1 MNKVLRT
8 ALLFCLACVSTFA
21 SAQTF
26 ADGGEYYFK
35 TTYAGQDYYFGPTNN
50 WGSRAGLVEH
60 SVPWVL
66 HYKSEN
72 VYSLESIV
80 NNGGTSYWFTGTYC
94 DGGETNV
101 YFTVQSDGS
110 YLLSTAPD
118 GSYLRVVEAV
128 GSANRPAVDNGG
140 DAAAALKW
148 TVVAC
153 DAASIQQYDDISFLI
168 KDANFDRNNRFQSAW
183 IVDASNKNLS
193 GGQDMNRNAES
204 WRSAFE
210 IKQSIAGLPDGY
222 YTMTV
227 QAAVQD
233 YAGLFDGANYPVAYL
248 NDAEVPFN
256 DHNAEHRGKSMGDFS
271 GYFSSGAYVL
281 TVPAKVTGG
290 TITLGVKGTRTDTW
304 CIFDNFGLKYMGD
317 DATDYDK
324 PAYEEILAAYNEV
337 KAALEAAQ
345 ATIDGYDAYTQNQV
359 AAEKET
365 VEGTFE
371 TLTTDFNAAHET
383 LTCIDNKATLLAAI
397 ATLTTDIETL
407 AANAKAVN
415 DGYLTLVTEFDA
427 AETTWRD
434 ATKEIT
440 ELDAKYGNEINT
452 PAVLDKM
459 NEANGL
465 LKGVKDAIADGS
477 VVIADANTDIAAAL
491 ALIAE
496 AKSLAQANVKEYLA
510 LPAGEYYLKTT
521 YDGKDFFLGGANNWG
536 THAAL
541 IPNSVLWNLEKVEAG
556 VYRLDSYQSNGGGNH
571 YLGSNSFID
580 AGAVNIYFTEQ
591 GEGTG
596 VYTLSLAADAQ
607 YLAVEAMGCHNLP
620 NLNWAGDATAALKFK
635 VVAKDAEIQ
644 KYDDVTYLLRNA
656 NFDTNNRWGGHRDYA
671 QAWTMEADNQNLRGG
686 EAPNTCA
693 ESWHSA
699 FTLSQTIEGVPNGYY
714 TMTVQAAVR
723 DDSEAAQAAYNA
735 GAATFAI
742 ADAPVAYI
750 NEATAPFIEMEN
762 LKYENY
768 TIYRFSAESYT
779 STFTPALNGSANMY
793 GFSQMFAEGK
803 YKLTIPVEVK
813 DNKITLG
820 VKGTRTDTWCIF
832 DNFTLKYMGDDVT
845 DINELPYAELKD
857 ALADVRAQQAA
868 AKAEVAALD
877 EFVQKAVKTEID
889 RIDIQLQDNNV
900 THEEDEIK
908 DGKKTG
914 NKITVTDVVVINQ
927 KIEKAHDD
935 KDCAGQKEAILAE
948 LDQLSKDIEA
958 YLVNANSL
966 QEGNDNAYSNMD
978 GKFKELVENWQSAY
992 DKINTE
998 YKEYLNSNAEAYN
1011 GYLKQLNSLYVDVD
1025 ALGVTIES
1033 YKKAGTA
1040 VKNAPT
1046 VLATIKTDSTM
1057 VENILTTALNNY
1069 DNEVR
1074 EANQVAYEAVTKKA
1088 DEITAAYKAA
1098 IVKVSE
1104 HYAEFHSEAAAQ
1116 AQVGLF
1122 DIYQK
1127 VQNVKADA
1135 TTAYTN
1141 IEASNKV
1148 KFDAEDLPLADF
1160 INTAYLA
1167 DLDINSEAAIND
1179 IMADV
1184 EAAAAA
1190 ESKAQADELIAKFE
1204 AQKTALAQAEDL
1216 IAAYG
1221 LDAAEYADA
1230 LKSINDHFV
1239 ATRSALYPTAQM
1251 TFTRRNGNY
1260 GNGVILE
1267 WAVCGSNDAAAPESA
1282 WTQLATFETPEGEET
1297 VFTRD
1302 FVAEN
1307 YKYLRFYFV
1316 KNKANSI
1323 FGHMSEFQV
1332 LLNGDELITN
1342 NAQLTSPCGDSSEG
1356 QHIEYLL
1363 DGDINTMWHS
1373 DWHGAYTAG
1382 AHYVQVELVEPIGA
1396 NAHSENFC
1404 GVEDAEAVN
1413 AEIAAAKS
1421 EIEALVNTL
1430 KGDRSDDLLAAIKKK
1445 ADAAKAAL
1453 AAAVPETYED
1463 AVKTMFADKVAE
1475 ITKKIEDVVTEAT
1488 AADEAGTL
1496 ITKYDDL
1503 DAKLGETT
1511 DDVADF
1517 EAPSKADFETLDFNN
1532 SYLTGLVTTAGW
1544 QVENA
1549 AVQDD
1554 TKSAL
1559 FAGTKAVCINGKT
1572 SAVGTITS
1580 PIITGGIKTLTF
1592 NYTYIFTE
1600 SAGVKIQ
1607 VELKKADNT
1616 VVATKV
1622 VEDATLAKET
1632 LGTAN
1637 LEFNVTDDVKIVI
1650 TNLCPSAAT
1659 GNKDRYSI
1667 WNLSW
1672 SSDGAVAAEP
1682 SAYAEINKLAVD
1694 AENENYY
1701 VLDKALIAALK
1712 ANYNDAKTIIAG
1724 LGADKAT
1731 ELAFINGEISAVN
1744 TKVKNAYEAVEL
1756 AAKDAE
1762 IAGDV
1767 ETVQEHIDALLANVY
1782 QADLQQKIGDVKA
1795 TWNVEYAKEKEHL
1808 TADQKELYDEIYDK
1822 IENLAK
1828 EIDAT
1833 TDYDAKKYEEHKA
1846 AIADLAL
1853 FFEDFSQW
1861 VKDNYIL
1868 GDANLDD
1875 DVTVSDAV
1883 LTVSFALESATP
1895 NERQQYTADA
1905 NEDGAIT
1912 VTDAVSVIDI
1922 ALGVEPAAGV
1932 KGIDAAVASNDY
1944 LVLNGAE
1951 ISLINEMSYR
1961 GFQMDIA
1968 AEGEVEVELAARAA
1982 GLQIFKNK
1990 LANGNTRILAMSMNG
2005 GVIDAQEGL
2014 LLTVKGAKDITI
2026 TNVEFTGT
2034 DKVAYELGVQVVTG
2048 INGINADFAGESI
2061 YTLGGAR
2068 VSKVQKGGVY
2078 IINGKKML
2086 VK

>member
-8 ALLFCLACVSTFA
+8 ALLFCLACVSMFA
-21 SAQTF
+21 SAQAPF
-26 ADGGEYYFK
+26 VDGDYYFK
-35 TTYAGQDYYFGPTNN
+35 TTYDGKDYYFGPNNN
-50 WGSRAGLVEH
+50 WGTQASLVKH
-60 SVPWVL
+60 SVPWKL
-66 HYKSEN
+66 HKQADN
-72 VYSLESIV
+72 VYQLEAVTS
-80 NNGGTSYWFTGTYC
+80 NGGTNYFLNSGWC
-94 DGGETNV
+94 DGSAQNV
-101 YFTVQSDGS
+101 YFSEQSDGT
-110 YLLSTAPD
+110 YVLSINPAAN
-118 GSYLRVVEAV
+118 YYRVASAS
-128 GSANRPAVDNGG
+128 GSAKTPVLDVEG
-140 DAAAALKW
+140 DLASALKW
-148 TVVAC
+148 TIVPADV
-153 DAASIQQYDDISFLI
+153 ASIQQYDDVTFLI
-168 KDANFDRNNRFQSAW
+168 KDADFGRNNRYGASW
-183 IVDASNKNLS
+183 VVNASNKNLA
-193 GGQDMNRNAES
+193 GGANHNFCAES

-210 IKQSIAGLPDGY
+210 VSQKLVNLPNGF

-233 YAGLFDGANYPVAYL
+233 YAELYDGANYPVAYI
-248 NDAEVPFN
+248 NEATIPFH
-256 DHNAEHRGKSMGDFS
+256 DHQEGHRGKQMGDFS
-271 GYFSSGAYVL
+271 NYFADGEYLL
-281 TVPAKVTGG
+281 TVPVLVKNGE
-290 TITLGVKGTRTDTW
+290 ITVGVKGTRADTW
-304 CIFDNFGLKYMGD
+304 CIWDAFGLKFMGD
-317 DATDYDK
+317 DDSDFPADAKEGAVADYLAM
-324 PAYEEILAAYNEV
+324 AYDEV
-337 KAALEAAQ
+337 KAALDDTQAQ
-345 ATIDGYDAYTQNQV
+345 IGQFDAYTQAQV
-359 AAEKET
+359 A
-365 VEGTFE
+365 
-371 TLTTDFNAAHET
+371 TDLQAIVDALAGAKT
-383 LTCIDNKATLLAAI
+383 AIDNAKTNGTSVADKAGILAALDPLPAQLETLLATAQ
-397 ATLTTDIETL
+397 TTD
-407 AANAKAVN
+407 A
-415 DGYLTLVTEFDA
+415 GYQDLVTEFDA

-620 NLNWAGDATAALKFK
+620 NLYWAGDATAALKFK

-644 KYDDVTYLLRNA
+644 KYDDITYLLRDA
-656 NFDTNNRWGGHRDYA
+656 NFDTNNRWGGFAYTDNGEVKYS
-671 QAWTMEADNQNLRGG
+671 QLKDKTPAWTMEAANRNLRGG

-762 LKYENY
+762 VKYENY
-768 TIYRFSAESYT
+768 TIYRWSAETYT

-832 DNFTLKYMGDDVT
+832 DNFTLKFMGDDAT
-845 DINELPYAELKD
+845 DVNEIPYADLNAAYDEAKD
-857 ALADVRAQQAA
+857 KFDA
-868 AKAEVAALD
+868 AKAEVAAYDDFVKTAVAGDETAITKKLD
-877 EFVQKAVKTEID
+877 EAKAA
-889 RIDIQLQDNNV
+889 
-900 THEEDEIK
+900 
-908 DGKKTG
+908 
-914 NKITVTDVVVINQ
+914 
-927 KIEKAHDD
+927 IEKAHTDI
-935 KDCAGQKEAILAE
+935 KCAEQKETILASIAE
-948 LDQLSKDIEA
+948 INAATEA
-958 YLVNANSL
+958 YAEKAKNL
-966 QEGNDNAYSNMD
+966 QEGNDNAYAKMD
-978 GKFKELVENWQSAY
+978 EAYAALVEKWQSAY

-998 YKEYLNSNAEAYN
+998 YKEYLNSNAEAYD
-1011 GYLKQLNSLYVDVD
+1011 GYLKQLNSLWVDID
-1025 ALGVTIES
+1025 ALDATIAG
-1033 YKKAGTA
+1033 YKAAGTA
-1040 VKNAPT
+1040 EKNEA
-1046 VLATIKTDSTM
+1046 ATLELIAKDAEN
-1057 VENILTTALNNY
+1057 VDNILATALNNY
-1069 DNEVR
+1069 NDEVCV
-1074 EANQVAYEAVTKKA
+1074 ANQKAYEAVTKKA
-1088 DEITAAYKAA
+1088 DAITAAYKEA

-1104 HYAEFHSEAAAQ
+1104 HYAQFHSEAAAD
-1116 AQVGLF
+1116 AQVALF
-1122 DIYQK
+1122 DIYQN
-1127 VQNVKADA
+1127 VQNVKSNA

-1204 AQKTALAQAEDL
+1204 AQKTALADAEAL

-1332 LLNGDELITN
+1332 LLNGEKLITN

-1413 AEIAAAKS
+1413 AEIEAAKA

-1430 KGDRSDDLLAAIKKK
+1430 KGDRSDDLLAAIKEK
-1445 ADAAKAAL
+1445 ADAAKDAL
-1453 AAAVPETYED
+1453 AAALPETYED
-1463 AVKTMFADKVAE
+1463 AVKTKFADKVAE
-1475 ITKKIEDVVTEAT
+1475 ISKKIEDVVTEAT

-1496 ITKYDDL
+1496 ITKFGAL
-1503 DAKLGETT
+1503 DAKLGEST
-1511 DDVADF
+1511 DVYSDVNVIAVTM
-1517 EAPSKADFETLDFNN
+1517 AKGTGT
-1532 SYLTGLVTTAGW
+1532 SY
-1544 QVENA
+1544 
-1549 AVQDD
+1549 DD
-1554 TKSAL
+1554 
-1559 FAGTKAVCINGKT
+1559 GTVNGKFCIK
-1572 SAVGTITS
+1572 VGTS
-1580 PIITGGIKTLTF
+1580 SKTGSAHIVVP
-1592 NYTYIFTE
+1592 
-1600 SAGVKIQ
+1600 AGVKTVTFNAAAWKGI
-1607 VELKKADNT
+1607 ADLVLTITDGSANPAKNIT
-1616 VVATKV
+1616 IHGNDGATSNSPFTID
-1622 VEDATLAKET
+1622 EAGTSYTYTFDALTTAEVTLD
-1632 LGTAN
+1632 L
-1637 LEFNVTDDVKIVI
+1637 
-1650 TNLCPSAAT
+1650 AAD
-1659 GNKDRYSI
+1659 KRFII
-1667 WNLSW
+1667 WNAQG
-1672 SSDGAVAAEP
+1672 SDGAAAVN

-1701 VLDKALIAALK
+1701 VLDQALIAALK
-1712 ANYNDAKTIIAG
+1712 ANYNDAKTVITG

-1731 ELAFINGEISAVN
+1731 ELAVINGEISAVN

-1795 TWNVEYAKEKEHL
+1795 TWNVEYAKEKEHM
-1808 TADQKELYDEIYDK
+1808 TADQKALYDEIYDK
-1822 IENLAK
+1822 IEILANL
-1828 EIDAT
+1828 IDAT

-1846 AIADLAL
+1846 AVADLAL
-1853 FFEDFSQW
+1853 FFEDYSQW

-1868 GDANLDD
+1868 GDANLDS

-1905 NEDGAIT
+1905 NEDGVIT

-1968 AEGEVEVELAARAA
+1968 ADGEVEVELAARAA

-2026 TNVEFTGT
+2026 SNVEFTGT

-2078 IINGKKML
+2078 IFNGKKML

>member
-8 ALLFCLACVSTFA
+8 ALLFCLACVSMFA

-50 WGSRAGLVEH
+50 WGTRAGLVEH

-118 GSYLRVVEAV
+118 GSYLRVVEAA

-183 IVDASNKNLS
+183 IVNASNNNLS

-256 DHNAEHRGKSMGDFS
+256 DHNAEHRGKSMSDFS

-415 DGYLTLVTEFDA
+415 DGYLTLVADFDA

-452 PAVLDKM
+452 PAVLAKM

-477 VVIADANTDIAAAL
+477 VVIADANTDIADAL
-491 ALIAE
+491 ALIAD
-496 AKSLAQANVKEYLA
+496 AKLLAAANVKEYLA

-556 VYRLDSYQSNGGGNH
+556 VYRLDSYQSNGGDNH

-607 YLAVEAMGCHNLP
+607 YLAVEGMGCHNLP

-656 NFDTNNRWGGHRDYA
+656 NFDTNNRWGGFVSSTGDN
-671 QAWTMEADNQNLRGG
+671 QLKDKTPAWTMEAGNRNLRGG

-762 LKYENY
+762 VKYENY
-768 TIYRFSAESYT
+768 TIYRWSAETYT
-779 STFTPALNGSANMY
+779 STFTPALTGSANMY

-832 DNFTLKYMGDDVT
+832 DNFTLKFMGDDAT
-845 DINELPYAELKD
+845 DVNEIPYADLNAAYDEAKAKFD
-857 ALADVRAQQAA
+857 A
-868 AKAEVAALD
+868 AKAEVAAYDDFVKTAVAGDETAITKKLD
-877 EFVQKAVKTEID
+877 EAKAA
-889 RIDIQLQDNNV
+889 
-900 THEEDEIK
+900 
-908 DGKKTG
+908 
-914 NKITVTDVVVINQ
+914 
-927 KIEKAHDD
+927 IEKAHTDI
-935 KDCAGQKEAILAE
+935 KCAEQKETILASIAE
-948 LDQLSKDIEA
+948 INAATEA
-958 YLVNANSL
+958 YAEKAKNL
-966 QEGNDNAYSNMD
+966 QEGNDNAYAKMD
-978 GKFKELVENWQSAY
+978 EAYAALVEKWQSAY

-998 YKEYLNSNAEAYN
+998 YKEYLNSNAEAYD
-1011 GYLKQLNSLYVDVD
+1011 GYLKQLNSLWVDID
-1025 ALGVTIES
+1025 ALDATIAG
-1033 YKKAGTA
+1033 YKAAGTA
-1040 VKNAPT
+1040 EKNEA
-1046 VLATIKTDSTM
+1046 ATLELIAKDAEN
-1057 VENILTTALNNY
+1057 VDNILATALNNY
-1069 DNEVR
+1069 NDEVCV
-1074 EANQVAYEAVTKKA
+1074 ANQKAYEAVTKKA
-1088 DEITAAYKAA
+1088 DAITAAYKEA

-1104 HYAEFHSEAAAQ
+1104 HYAQFHSEAAAD
-1116 AQVGLF
+1116 AQVALF
-1122 DIYQK
+1122 DIYQN
-1127 VQNVKADA
+1127 VQNVKSNA
-1135 TTAYTN
+1135 TTAYTT

-1332 LLNGDELITN
+1332 LLNGEELITN

-1413 AEIAAAKS
+1413 AEIEAAKA
-1421 EIEALVNTL
+1421 EIEALVNTV
-1430 KGDRSDDLLAAIKKK
+1430 KGDRSDDLLAAIKEK
-1445 ADAAKAAL
+1445 ADAAKDAL
-1453 AAAVPETYED
+1453 AAALPETYED
-1463 AVKTMFADKVAE
+1463 AVKTKFADKVAE
-1475 ITKKIEDVVTEAT
+1475 ISKKIEDVVTEAT

-1496 ITKYDDL
+1496 ITKFGAL
-1503 DAKLGETT
+1503 DAKLGEST
-1511 DDVADF
+1511 DVYSDVNVIAVTM
-1517 EAPSKADFETLDFNN
+1517 AKGTGT
-1532 SYLTGLVTTAGW
+1532 SY
-1544 QVENA
+1544 
-1549 AVQDD
+1549 DD
-1554 TKSAL
+1554 
-1559 FAGTKAVCINGKT
+1559 GTVNGKFCIK
-1572 SAVGTITS
+1572 VGTS
-1580 PIITGGIKTLTF
+1580 SKTGSAHIVVP
-1592 NYTYIFTE
+1592 
-1600 SAGVKIQ
+1600 AGVKTVTFNAAAWKGI
-1607 VELKKADNT
+1607 ADLVLTITDGSANPAKNIT
-1616 VVATKV
+1616 IHGNDGATSNSPFTID
-1622 VEDATLAKET
+1622 EAGTSYTYTFDALTTAEVTLD
-1632 LGTAN
+1632 L
-1637 LEFNVTDDVKIVI
+1637 
-1650 TNLCPSAAT
+1650 AAD
-1659 GNKDRYSI
+1659 KRFII
-1667 WNLSW
+1667 WNAQG
-1672 SSDGAVAAEP
+1672 SDGAAAVN

-1701 VLDKALIAALK
+1701 VLDQALIAALK
-1712 ANYNDAKTIIAG
+1712 ANYNDAKTVITG

-1731 ELAFINGEISAVN
+1731 ELAVINGEISAVN

-1795 TWNVEYAKEKEHL
+1795 TWNVEYAKEKEHM
-1808 TADQKELYDEIYDK
+1808 TADQKALYDEVYDK
-1822 IENLAK
+1822 IEILANL
-1828 EIDAT
+1828 IDAT

-1846 AIADLAL
+1846 AVADLAL
-1853 FFEDFSQW
+1853 FFEDYSQW

-1868 GDANLDD
+1868 GDANLDS

-1905 NEDGAIT
+1905 NEDGVIT

-1968 AEGEVEVELAARAA
+1968 ADGEVEVELAARAA

-2026 TNVEFTGT
+2026 SNVEFTGT

>member
-8 ALLFCLACVSTFA
+8 ALLFCLACVSMFA
-21 SAQTF
+21 SAQAPF
-26 ADGGEYYFK
+26 VDGDYYFK
-35 TTYAGQDYYFGPTNN
+35 TTYDGKDYYFGPNNN
-50 WGSRAGLVEH
+50 WGTQASLVKH
-60 SVPWVL
+60 SVPWKL
-66 HYKSEN
+66 HKQADN
-72 VYSLESIV
+72 VYQLEAVTS
-80 NNGGTSYWFTGTYC
+80 NGGTNYFLNSGWC
-94 DGGETNV
+94 DGAAQNV
-101 YFTVQSDGS
+101 YFSEQSDGT
-110 YLLSTAPD
+110 YVLSINPAANYYRVATA
-118 GSYLRVVEAV
+118 S
-128 GSANRPAVDNGG
+128 GSAKTPVLDVEG
-140 DAAAALKW
+140 DLASALKW
-148 TVVAC
+148 TIVLADV
-153 DAASIQQYDDISFLI
+153 ASIQQYDDVTFLI
-168 KDANFDRNNRFQSAW
+168 KDADFGRNNRYVASW
-183 IVDASNKNLS
+183 VVNASNKNLA
-193 GGQDMNRNAES
+193 GGANHNFCAES

-210 IKQSIAGLPDGY
+210 VSQKLVNLPNGF

-233 YAGLFDGANYPVAYL
+233 YAELYDGANYPVAYI
-248 NDAEVPFN
+248 NEATIPFH
-256 DHNAEHRGKSMGDFS
+256 DHQEGHRGKQMGDFS
-271 GYFSSGAYVL
+271 NYFADGEYLL
-281 TVPAKVTGG
+281 TVPVLVKNGE
-290 TITLGVKGTRTDTW
+290 ITVGVKGTRADTW
-304 CIFDNFGLKYMGD
+304 CIWDAFGLKFMGD
-317 DATDYDK
+317 DDSDFPADAKEGAVADYLAM
-324 PAYEEILAAYNEV
+324 AYDEV
-337 KAALEAAQ
+337 KAALDDTQAQ
-345 ATIDGYDAYTQNQV
+345 IGQFDAYTQAQV
-359 AAEKET
+359 A
-365 VEGTFE
+365 
-371 TLTTDFNAAHET
+371 TDLQAIVDALAGAKT
-383 LTCIDNKATLLAAI
+383 AIDNAKTNGTSVADKAGILASLDPLPAQLETLLATAQ
-397 ATLTTDIETL
+397 TTD
-407 AANAKAVN
+407 A
-415 DGYLTLVTEFDA
+415 GYQDLVTEFDA

-452 PAVLDKM
+452 PAVLEKM
-459 NEANGL
+459 NEANSL

-671 QAWTMEADNQNLRGG
+671 QAWTMEAGNQNLRGG

-723 DDSEAAQAAYNA
+723 DDSQAAQDAYNA

-762 LKYENY
+762 VKYENY
-768 TIYRFSAESYT
+768 TIYRWSAESYT

-832 DNFTLKYMGDDVT
+832 DNFTLKFMGDDAT
-845 DINELPYAELKD
+845 DVNEIPYADLNAAYDEAKAKFD
-857 ALADVRAQQAA
+857 A
-868 AKAEVAALD
+868 AKAEVAAYDDFVKTAVAGDETAITKKLD
-877 EFVQKAVKTEID
+877 EAKAA
-889 RIDIQLQDNNV
+889 
-900 THEEDEIK
+900 
-908 DGKKTG
+908 
-914 NKITVTDVVVINQ
+914 
-927 KIEKAHDD
+927 IEKAHTDI
-935 KDCAGQKEAILAE
+935 KCAEQKETILASIAE
-948 LDQLSKDIEA
+948 INAATEA
-958 YLVNANSL
+958 YAEKAKNL
-966 QEGNDNAYSNMD
+966 QEGNDNAYAKMD
-978 GKFKELVENWQSAY
+978 EAYAALVEKWQSAY

-998 YKEYLNSNAEAYN
+998 YKEYLNSNAEAYD
-1011 GYLKQLNSLYVDVD
+1011 GYLKQLNSLWVDID
-1025 ALGVTIES
+1025 ALDATIAG
-1033 YKKAGTA
+1033 YKAAGTA
-1040 VKNAPT
+1040 EKNEA
-1046 VLATIKTDSTM
+1046 ATLELIAKDAEN
-1057 VENILTTALNNY
+1057 VDNILATALNNY
-1069 DNEVR
+1069 NDEVCV
-1074 EANQVAYEAVTKKA
+1074 ANQKAYEAVTKKA
-1088 DEITAAYKAA
+1088 DAITAAYKEA

-1104 HYAEFHSEAAAQ
+1104 HYAQFHSEAAAD
-1116 AQVGLF
+1116 AQVALF

-1127 VQNVKADA
+1127 VQTVKADA

-1179 IMADV
+1179 IMADI

-1204 AQKTALAQAEDL
+1204 AQKTALADAEAL

-1332 LLNGDELITN
+1332 LLNGEKLITN

-1413 AEIAAAKS
+1413 AEIEAAKA

-1430 KGDRSDDLLAAIKKK
+1430 KGDRSDDLLAAIKEK
-1445 ADAAKAAL
+1445 ADAAQDAL
-1453 AAAVPETYED
+1453 AAALPETYED
-1463 AVKTMFADKVAE
+1463 AVKTKFADKVAE
-1475 ITKKIEDVVTEAT
+1475 ISKKIEDVVTEAT

-1496 ITKYDDL
+1496 ITKFGAL
-1503 DAKLGETT
+1503 DAKLGEST
-1511 DDVADF
+1511 DVYSDVNVIAVTM
-1517 EAPSKADFETLDFNN
+1517 AKGTGT
-1532 SYLTGLVTTAGW
+1532 SY
-1544 QVENA
+1544 
-1549 AVQDD
+1549 DD
-1554 TKSAL
+1554 
-1559 FAGTKAVCINGKT
+1559 GTVNGKFCIK
-1572 SAVGTITS
+1572 VGTS
-1580 PIITGGIKTLTF
+1580 SKTGSAHIVVP
-1592 NYTYIFTE
+1592 
-1600 SAGVKIQ
+1600 AGVKTVTFNAAAWKGI
-1607 VELKKADNT
+1607 ADLVLTITDGSANPAKNIT
-1616 VVATKV
+1616 IHGNDGATSNSPFTID
-1622 VEDATLAKET
+1622 EAGTSYTYTFDALTTAEVTLD
-1632 LGTAN
+1632 L
-1637 LEFNVTDDVKIVI
+1637 
-1650 TNLCPSAAT
+1650 AAD
-1659 GNKDRYSI
+1659 KRFII
-1667 WNLSW
+1667 WNAQG
-1672 SSDGAVAAEP
+1672 SDGAAAVN

-1701 VLDKALIAALK
+1701 VLDQALIATLK
-1712 ANYNDAKTIIAG
+1712 ANYNDAKTVITG

-1731 ELAFINGEISAVN
+1731 ELAVINGEISAVN

-1795 TWNVEYAKEKEHL
+1795 TWNVEYAKEKEHM
-1808 TADQKELYDEIYDK
+1808 TADQKALYDEIYDK
-1822 IENLAK
+1822 IEILANL
-1828 EIDAT
+1828 IDAT

-1846 AIADLAL
+1846 AVADLAL
-1853 FFEDFSQW
+1853 FFEDYSQW

-1868 GDANLDD
+1868 GDANLDS

-1905 NEDGAIT
+1905 NEDGVIT

-1968 AEGEVEVELAARAA
+1968 ADGEVEVELAARAA

-2026 TNVEFTGT
+2026 SNVEFTGT

-2078 IINGKKML
+2078 IFNGKKML

>member
-8 ALLFCLACVSTFA
+8 ALLFCLACVSMFA

-35 TTYAGQDYYFGPTNN
+35 TTYDGQDYYFGPTNN
-50 WGSRAGLVEH
+50 WGTRAGLVEH

-118 GSYLRVVEAV
+118 GSYLRVEEAA
-128 GSANRPAVDNGG
+128 GSANRPAVDNRG

-168 KDANFDRNNRFQSAW
+168 KDANFDRNNRYQSAW
-183 IVDASNKNLS
+183 IVDAANKNLS

-256 DHNAEHRGKSMGDFS
+256 DHNAEHRGKSMNDFS

-345 ATIDGYDAYTQNQV
+345 ATIAGYDAYTQNQV
-359 AAEKET
+359 ATEKAT
-365 VEGTFE
+365 VEGDFE
-371 TLTTDFNAAHET
+371 TLTTDFNAAHEA
-383 LTCIDNKATLLAAI
+383 LTCVDNKATLLAAI

-415 DGYLTLVTEFDA
+415 DGYLTLVADFDA
-427 AETTWRD
+427 AEITWRD

-452 PAVLDKM
+452 DAVLAKM
-459 NEANGL
+459 NEANSL
-465 LKGVKDAIADGS
+465 LKGVKVAIADGS

-496 AKSLAQANVKEYLA
+496 AKALAQANVKEYLA

-635 VVAKDAEIQ
+635 VVSKDAEIQ
-644 KYDDVTYLLRNA
+644 KYDDITYLLRDA
-656 NFDTNNRWGGHRDYA
+656 NFDTNNRWGGFAYTDNGEVKYS
-671 QAWTMEADNQNLRGG
+671 QLKDKTPAWTMEAANRNLRGG

-762 LKYENY
+762 VKYENY
-768 TIYRFSAESYT
+768 TIYRWSAETYT
-779 STFTPALNGSANMY
+779 STFTPALTGSANMY

-877 EFVQKAVKTEID
+877 EFVQKAAKTEID

-914 NKITVTDVVVINQ
+914 KKITVTDVVVINQ
-927 KIEKAHDD
+927 KIETAYAN
-935 KDCAGQKEAILAE
+935 KDCAGQKDAILAE
-948 LDQLSKDIEA
+948 LAQLSKDIEA

-1040 VKNAPT
+1040 VKNEPT

-1074 EANQVAYEAVTKKA
+1074 EANQKAYEAVTKKA

-1122 DIYQK
+1122 DIYNN
-1127 VQNVKADA
+1127 VQTVKANA
-1135 TTAYTN
+1135 TTKYTD
-1141 IEASNKV
+1141 IEAQNKV
-1148 KFDAEDLPLADF
+1148 KFDARDFELLDFVNAGYLDDL
-1160 INTAYLA
+1160 NNY
-1167 DLDINSEAAIND
+1167 SEAAIND

-1204 AQKTALAQAEDL
+1204 AQKTALADAEAL

-1230 LKSINDHFV
+1230 VKSINEHFV

-1282 WTQLATFETPEGEET
+1282 WTQLGTFETPEGEET

-1332 LLNGDELITN
+1332 LLNGEELITN

-1404 GVEDAEAVN
+1404 GVEDADAIN
-1413 AEIAAAKS
+1413 TEIEAAKT
-1421 EIEALVNTL
+1421 EIEALVNTV
-1430 KGDRSDDLLAAIKKK
+1430 KGDRSDDLLAAIKTK
-1445 ADAAKAAL
+1445 ADAAKEAL

-1463 AVKTMFADKVAE
+1463 AVKTKFADKVAE

-1496 ITKYDDL
+1496 ITKYDAI

-1511 DDVADF
+1511 DVYVDMNVIAVTMAKGSGSSYDDNTVNGKFSIKVGTASKTGSAHIVVPAGVKTVTFKSVAWNGAGDL
-1517 EAPSKADFETLDFNN
+1517 ELSITDGSADPAKKFTIHAN
-1532 SYLTGLVTTAGW
+1532 TGLAGNSPYTIVETDDMIVTYDFAAVTTAEVTLDLAADKRFIIWDAQGTDGA
-1544 QVENA
+1544 A
-1549 AVQDD
+1549 AV
-1554 TKSAL
+1554 
-1559 FAGTKAVCINGKT
+1559 N
-1572 SAVGTITS
+1572 
-1580 PIITGGIKTLTF
+1580 
-1592 NYTYIFTE
+1592 
-1600 SAGVKIQ
+1600 
-1607 VELKKADNT
+1607 
-1616 VVATKV
+1616 
-1622 VEDATLAKET
+1622 
-1632 LGTAN
+1632 
-1637 LEFNVTDDVKIVI
+1637 
-1650 TNLCPSAAT
+1650 
-1659 GNKDRYSI
+1659 
-1667 WNLSW
+1667 
-1672 SSDGAVAAEP
+1672 

-1694 AENENYY
+1694 AENENYN
-1701 VLDKALIAALK
+1701 VLDKALIATLK
-1712 ANYNDAKTIIAG
+1712 ANYNDAKSVITG

-1731 ELAFINGEISAVN
+1731 ELAVINGEISAVN

-1767 ETVQEHIDALLANVY
+1767 ETVQEHIDALLAVVY

-1795 TWNVEYAKEKEHL
+1795 TWNVEYAKEKEHM
-1808 TADQKELYDEIYDK
+1808 TADQKALYDEIYAK
-1822 IENLAK
+1822 IETLAN

-1833 TDYDAKKYEEHKA
+1833 TDYTAETYAEDKA

-1853 FFEDFSQW
+1853 FFEDYSQW

-1868 GDANLDD
+1868 GDANLDS

-1883 LTVSFALESATP
+1883 LTVSFALEAATP

-1905 NEDGAIT
+1905 NEDGVIT
-1912 VTDAVSVIDI
+1912 VTDAVSVIDL

-1932 KGIDAAVASNDY
+1932 KGLDAAVASNDY

-2068 VSKVQKGGVY
+2068 VSKIQKGGVY

>member
-8 ALLFCLACVSTFA
+8 ALLFCLACVSMFA
-21 SAQTF
+21 SAQAPF
-26 ADGGEYYFK
+26 VDGDYYFK
-35 TTYAGQDYYFGPTNN
+35 TTYDGKDYYFGPNNN
-50 WGSRAGLVEH
+50 WGTQASLVKH
-60 SVPWVL
+60 SVPWKL
-66 HYKSEN
+66 HKQADN
-72 VYSLESIV
+72 VYQLESV
-80 NNGGTSYWFTGTYC
+80 VSNGGTNYFLNGGWC
-94 DGGETNV
+94 DGAALNV
-101 YFTVQSDGS
+101 YFAEQSDGT
-110 YLLSTAPD
+110 YVLSINPAAN
-118 GSYLRVVEAV
+118 YYRVASAS
-128 GSANRPAVDNGG
+128 GSAKTPVLDVEG
-140 DAAAALKW
+140 DLASAQKW
-148 TVVAC
+148 TIVPADV
-153 DAASIQQYDDISFLI
+153 ASIQQYDDVTFLV
-168 KDANFDRNNRFQSAW
+168 KGADFGRNNRYKEVEGVGWTKLAN
-183 IVDASNKNLS
+183 NKNLS
-193 GGQDMNRNAES
+193 VGRNENQCVES
-204 WRSAFE
+204 WHSNFN
-210 IKQSIAGLPDGY
+210 IYQNLSGLPDGF

-227 QAAVQD
+227 QGFYRQD
-233 YAGLFDGANYPVAYL
+233 GTDVEHLPVFYA
-248 NDAEVPFN
+248 NDATVLFLERDAAAENDVNAASDAFINGKYGVTLPF
-256 DHNAEHRGKSMGDFS
+256 
-271 GYFSSGAYVL
+271 
-281 TVPAKVTGG
+281 KVEGG
-290 TITLGVKGTRTDTW
+290 SVTLGAKLENNLTLW
-304 CIFDNFGLKYMGD
+304 CIWDNFGLKFMGD
-317 DATDYDK
+317 DASDYD
-324 PAYEEILAAYNEV
+324 PAFYQKLVAAFNEA
-337 KAALEAAQ
+337 KAALAETKTTIEAYDPYVQAKVADALAAIEEHVVTINSDIETAHAALTCYIDQ
-345 ATIDGYDAYTQNQV
+345 ATIMPAI
-359 AAEKET
+359 
-365 VEGTFE
+365 E
-371 TLTTDFNAAHET
+371 TLKSDIATLKTNGSTIDSGYQTLVTDFN
-383 LTCIDNKATLLAAI
+383 
-397 ATLTTDIETL
+397 
-407 AANAKAVN
+407 
-415 DGYLTLVTEFDA
+415 DA
-427 AETTWRD
+427 EQAWRD
-434 ATKEIT
+434 ATKELT
-440 ELDAKYGNEINT
+440 ELDNKYGNEIMT
-452 PAVLDKM
+452 DAVLAKM

-671 QAWTMEADNQNLRGG
+671 QAWTMEAGNQNLRGG
-686 EAPNTCA
+686 EQPNTCA

-762 LKYENY
+762 VKYENY
-768 TIYRFSAESYT
+768 TIYRWNADSYT
-779 STFTPALNGSANMY
+779 STFTPALNGSANMW

-832 DNFTLKYMGDDVT
+832 DNFTLKFMGDDAT
-845 DINELPYAELKD
+845 DVNEIPYADLNAAYDEAKAKFD
-857 ALADVRAQQAA
+857 A
-868 AKAEVAALD
+868 AKAEVAAYDDFVKTAVAGDETAITKKLD
-877 EFVQKAVKTEID
+877 EAKAA
-889 RIDIQLQDNNV
+889 
-900 THEEDEIK
+900 
-908 DGKKTG
+908 
-914 NKITVTDVVVINQ
+914 
-927 KIEKAHDD
+927 IEKAHTDI
-935 KDCAGQKEAILAE
+935 KCAEQKETILASIAE
-948 LDQLSKDIEA
+948 INAATEA
-958 YLVNANSL
+958 YAEKAKNL
-966 QEGNDNAYSNMD
+966 QEGNDNAYAKMD
-978 GKFKELVENWQSAY
+978 EAYAALVEKWQSAY

-998 YKEYLNSNAEAYN
+998 YKEYLNSNAEAYD
-1011 GYLKQLNSLYVDVD
+1011 GYLKQLNSLWVDID
-1025 ALGVTIES
+1025 ALDATIAG
-1033 YKKAGTA
+1033 YKAAGTA
-1040 VKNAPT
+1040 EKNEA
-1046 VLATIKTDSTM
+1046 ATLELIAKDAEN
-1057 VENILTTALNNY
+1057 VDNILATALNNY
-1069 DNEVR
+1069 NDEVCV
-1074 EANQVAYEAVTKKA
+1074 ANQKAYEAVTKKA
-1088 DEITAAYKAA
+1088 DAITAAYKEA

-1104 HYAEFHSEAAAQ
+1104 HYAQFHSEAAAD
-1116 AQVGLF
+1116 AQVALF

-1127 VQNVKADA
+1127 VQTVKADA

-1221 LDAAEYADA
+1221 LDAAKYADA

-1267 WAVCGSNDAAAPESA
+1267 WAVYGSNDAAAPESA

-1316 KNKANSI
+1316 KNKANTI

-1332 LLNGDELITN
+1332 LLNGEKLITN

-1413 AEIAAAKS
+1413 AEIEAAKA
-1421 EIEALVNTL
+1421 EIEALVNTV
-1430 KGDRSDDLLAAIKKK
+1430 KGDRSDDLLAAIKEK
-1445 ADAAKAAL
+1445 ADAAKDAL

-1463 AVKTMFADKVAE
+1463 AVKTKFADKVAE

-1496 ITKYDDL
+1496 ITKFGAL
-1503 DAKLGETT
+1503 DAKIGEST
-1511 DDVADF
+1511 DVYSDVNVIAVTM
-1517 EAPSKADFETLDFNN
+1517 AKGTGT
-1532 SYLTGLVTTAGW
+1532 SY
-1544 QVENA
+1544 
-1549 AVQDD
+1549 DD
-1554 TKSAL
+1554 
-1559 FAGTKAVCINGKT
+1559 GTVNGKFCIK
-1572 SAVGTITS
+1572 VGTS
-1580 PIITGGIKTLTF
+1580 SKTGSAHIVVP
-1592 NYTYIFTE
+1592 
-1600 SAGVKIQ
+1600 AGVKTVTFNAAAWKGI
-1607 VELKKADNT
+1607 ADLVLTITDGSANPAKNIT
-1616 VVATKV
+1616 IHGNDGATSNSPFTID
-1622 VEDATLAKET
+1622 EAGTSYTYTFDALTTAEVTLD
-1632 LGTAN
+1632 L
-1637 LEFNVTDDVKIVI
+1637 
-1650 TNLCPSAAT
+1650 AAD
-1659 GNKDRYSI
+1659 KRFII
-1667 WNLSW
+1667 WNAQG
-1672 SSDGAVAAEP
+1672 SDGAAAVN

-1701 VLDKALIAALK
+1701 VLDQALIAALK
-1712 ANYNDAKTIIAG
+1712 ANYNDAKTVITG

-1731 ELAFINGEISAVN
+1731 ELAVINGEISAVN

-1795 TWNVEYAKEKEHL
+1795 TWNVEYAKEKEHM
-1808 TADQKELYDEIYDK
+1808 TADQKALYDEIYDK
-1822 IENLAK
+1822 IEILANL
-1828 EIDAT
+1828 IDAT

-1846 AIADLAL
+1846 AVADLAL
-1853 FFEDFSQW
+1853 FFEDYSQW

-1868 GDANLDD
+1868 GDANLDS

-1905 NEDGAIT
+1905 NEDGVIT

-1968 AEGEVEVELAARAA
+1968 ADGEVEVELAARAA

-2026 TNVEFTGT
+2026 SNVEFTGT

>member
-8 ALLFCLACVSTFA
+8 ALLFCLACVSMFA

-168 KDANFDRNNRFQSAW
+168 KDANFDRNNRYQSAW
-183 IVDASNKNLS
+183 IVAASNKNLS

-415 DGYLTLVTEFDA
+415 DGYLTLVADFDA

-452 PAVLDKM
+452 SAVLDKM

-477 VVIADANTDIAAAL
+477 VVIADANTDIADAL
-491 ALIAE
+491 ALIAD

-671 QAWTMEADNQNLRGG
+671 QAWTMEAGNQNLRGG

-723 DDSEAAQAAYNA
+723 DDSQAAQDAYNA

-762 LKYENY
+762 VKYENY
-768 TIYRFSAESYT
+768 TIYRWSAESYT

-832 DNFTLKYMGDDVT
+832 DNFTLKFMGDDAT
-845 DINELPYAELKD
+845 DVNEIPYADLNAAYDEAKAKFD
-857 ALADVRAQQAA
+857 A
-868 AKAEVAALD
+868 AKAEVAAYDDFVKTAVAGDETAITKKLD
-877 EFVQKAVKTEID
+877 EAKAA
-889 RIDIQLQDNNV
+889 
-900 THEEDEIK
+900 
-908 DGKKTG
+908 
-914 NKITVTDVVVINQ
+914 
-927 KIEKAHDD
+927 IEKAHTDI
-935 KDCAGQKEAILAE
+935 KCAEQKETILASIAE
-948 LDQLSKDIEA
+948 INAATEA
-958 YLVNANSL
+958 YAEKAKNL
-966 QEGNDNAYSNMD
+966 QEGNDNAYAKMD
-978 GKFKELVENWQSAY
+978 EAYAALVEKWQSAY

-998 YKEYLNSNAEAYN
+998 YKEYLNSNAEAYD
-1011 GYLKQLNSLYVDVD
+1011 GYLKQLNSLWVDID
-1025 ALGVTIES
+1025 ALDATIAG
-1033 YKKAGTA
+1033 YKAAGTA
-1040 VKNAPT
+1040 EKNEA
-1046 VLATIKTDSTM
+1046 ATLELIAKDAEN
-1057 VENILTTALNNY
+1057 VDNILATALNNY
-1069 DNEVR
+1069 NDEVCV
-1074 EANQVAYEAVTKKA
+1074 ANQKAYEAVTKKA
-1088 DEITAAYKAA
+1088 DAITAAYKEA

-1104 HYAEFHSEAAAQ
+1104 HYAQFHSEAAAD
-1116 AQVGLF
+1116 AQVALF
-1122 DIYQK
+1122 DIYQN
-1127 VQNVKADA
+1127 VQNVKSNA

-1332 LLNGDELITN
+1332 LLNGEELITN

-1413 AEIAAAKS
+1413 AEIEAAKA
-1421 EIEALVNTL
+1421 EIEALVNTV
-1430 KGDRSDDLLAAIKKK
+1430 KGDRSDDLLAAIKEK
-1445 ADAAKAAL
+1445 ADAAKDAL
-1453 AAAVPETYED
+1453 AAALPETYED
-1463 AVKTMFADKVAE
+1463 AVKTKFADKVAE
-1475 ITKKIEDVVTEAT
+1475 ISKKIEDVVTEAT

-1496 ITKYDDL
+1496 ITKFGAL
-1503 DAKLGETT
+1503 DAKLGEST
-1511 DDVADF
+1511 DVYSDVNVIAVTM
-1517 EAPSKADFETLDFNN
+1517 AKGTGT
-1532 SYLTGLVTTAGW
+1532 SY
-1544 QVENA
+1544 
-1549 AVQDD
+1549 DD
-1554 TKSAL
+1554 
-1559 FAGTKAVCINGKT
+1559 GTVNGKFCIK
-1572 SAVGTITS
+1572 VGTS
-1580 PIITGGIKTLTF
+1580 SKTGSAHIVVP
-1592 NYTYIFTE
+1592 
-1600 SAGVKIQ
+1600 AGVKTVTFNAAAWKGI
-1607 VELKKADNT
+1607 ADLVLTITDGSANPAKNIT
-1616 VVATKV
+1616 IHGNDGATSNSPFTID
-1622 VEDATLAKET
+1622 EAGTSYTYTFDALTTAEVTLD
-1632 LGTAN
+1632 L
-1637 LEFNVTDDVKIVI
+1637 
-1650 TNLCPSAAT
+1650 AAD
-1659 GNKDRYSI
+1659 KRFII
-1667 WNLSW
+1667 WNAQG
-1672 SSDGAVAAEP
+1672 SDGAAAVN

-1701 VLDKALIAALK
+1701 VLDQALIAALK
-1712 ANYNDAKTIIAG
+1712 ANYNDAKTVITG

-1731 ELAFINGEISAVN
+1731 ELAVINGEISAVN

-1795 TWNVEYAKEKEHL
+1795 TWNVEYAKEKEHM
-1808 TADQKELYDEIYDK
+1808 TADQKALYDEIYDK
-1822 IENLAK
+1822 IEILANL
-1828 EIDAT
+1828 IDAT

-1846 AIADLAL
+1846 AVADLAL
-1853 FFEDFSQW
+1853 FFEDYSQW

-1868 GDANLDD
+1868 GDANLDS

-1905 NEDGAIT
+1905 NEDGVIT

-1968 AEGEVEVELAARAA
+1968 ADGEVEVELAARAA

-2026 TNVEFTGT
+2026 SNVEFTGT

>member
-8 ALLFCLACVSTFA
+8 ALLFCLACVSMFA
-21 SAQTF
+21 SAQAPF
-26 ADGGEYYFK
+26 VDGDYYFK
-35 TTYAGQDYYFGPTNN
+35 TTYDGKDYYFGPNNN
-50 WGSRAGLVEH
+50 WGTQASLVKH
-60 SVPWVL
+60 SVPWKL
-66 HYKSEN
+66 HKQADN
-72 VYSLESIV
+72 VYQLEAVTS
-80 NNGGTSYWFTGTYC
+80 NGGTNYFLNGGWC
-94 DGGETNV
+94 DGAAQNI
-101 YFTVQSDGS
+101 YFSEQSDGT
-110 YLLSTAPD
+110 YVLSINPAAN
-118 GSYLRVVEAV
+118 YYRVASAS
-128 GSANRPAVDNGG
+128 GSAKTPVLDVEG
-140 DAAAALKW
+140 DLASALKW
-148 TVVAC
+148 TIVPADV
-153 DAASIQQYDDISFLI
+153 ASIQQYDDVTFLI
-168 KDANFDRNNRFQSAW
+168 KDADFGRNNRYGAAW
-183 IVDASNKNLS
+183 VVNASNKNLA
-193 GGQDMNRNAES
+193 GGANHNFCAES

-210 IKQSIAGLPDGY
+210 VSQKLVNLPNGF

-233 YAGLFDGANYPVAYL
+233 YAELYDGANYPVAYI
-248 NDAEVPFN
+248 NEATIPFH
-256 DHNAEHRGKSMGDFS
+256 DHQEGHRGKGMGDFS
-271 GYFSSGAYVL
+271 NYFADGEYLL
-281 TVPAKVTGG
+281 TVPVLVKNGE
-290 TITLGVKGTRTDTW
+290 ITVGVKGTRADTW
-304 CIFDNFGLKYMGD
+304 CIWDAFGLKFMGD
-317 DATDYDK
+317 DDSDFPADAKEGAAADYLAM
-324 PAYEEILAAYNEV
+324 AYDEV
-337 KAALEAAQ
+337 KAALDDTQAQ
-345 ATIDGYDAYTQNQV
+345 IGQFDAYTQAQV
-359 AAEKET
+359 A
-365 VEGTFE
+365 
-371 TLTTDFNAAHET
+371 TDLQAIVDALAGAKT
-383 LTCIDNKATLLAAI
+383 AIDNAKTNGTSVADKAGILAALDPLPAQLETLLATAQTI
-397 ATLTTDIETL
+397 DT
-407 AANAKAVN
+407 
-415 DGYLTLVTEFDA
+415 GYQDLVTEFDA

-459 NEANGL
+459 NEANSL

-556 VYRLDSYQSNGGGNH
+556 VYRLDSYQSNGGDNH

-620 NLNWAGDATAALKFK
+620 NLNWAGDATTALKFK
-635 VVAKDAEIQ
+635 VVSKDAEIQ

-656 NFDTNNRWGGHRDYA
+656 NFDTNNRWGGHRDYD
-671 QAWTMEADNQNLRGG
+671 QAWTMEADNQKLRGG

-762 LKYENY
+762 VKYENY
-768 TIYRFSAESYT
+768 TIYRWSAETYT

-832 DNFTLKYMGDDVT
+832 DNFTLKFMGDDAT
-845 DINELPYAELKD
+845 DVNEIPYADLNAAYDEAKAKFD
-857 ALADVRAQQAA
+857 A
-868 AKAEVAALD
+868 AKAEVAAYDDFVKTAVAGDETAITKKLD
-877 EFVQKAVKTEID
+877 EAKAA
-889 RIDIQLQDNNV
+889 
-900 THEEDEIK
+900 
-908 DGKKTG
+908 
-914 NKITVTDVVVINQ
+914 
-927 KIEKAHDD
+927 IEKAHTDI
-935 KDCAGQKEAILAE
+935 KCAEQKETILASIAE
-948 LDQLSKDIEA
+948 INAATEA
-958 YLVNANSL
+958 YAEKAKNL
-966 QEGNDNAYSNMD
+966 QEGNDNAYAKMD
-978 GKFKELVENWQSAY
+978 EAYAALVEKWQSAY

-998 YKEYLNSNAEAYN
+998 YKEYLNSNAEAYD
-1011 GYLKQLNSLYVDVD
+1011 GYLKQLNSLWVDID
-1025 ALGVTIES
+1025 ALDATIDG
-1033 YKKAGTA
+1033 YKAAGTA
-1040 VKNAPT
+1040 EKNEA
-1046 VLATIKTDSTM
+1046 ATLELIAKDAEN
-1057 VENILTTALNNY
+1057 VDNILATALNNY
-1069 DNEVR
+1069 NDEVCV
-1074 EANQVAYEAVTKKA
+1074 ANQKAYEAVTKKA
-1088 DEITAAYKAA
+1088 DAITAAYKEA

-1104 HYAEFHSEAAAQ
+1104 HYAQFHSEAAAD
-1116 AQVGLF
+1116 AQVALF

-1127 VQNVKADA
+1127 VQTMKADA

-1221 LDAAEYADA
+1221 LDAAKYADA

-1260 GNGVILE
+1260 DNGVILE
-1267 WAVCGSNDAAAPESA
+1267 WAVYGSNDAAAPESA

-1316 KNKANSI
+1316 KNKANTV

-1332 LLNGDELITN
+1332 LLNGEKLITN

-1396 NAHSENFC
+1396 NAHGENFC

-1413 AEIAAAKS
+1413 AEIAAAKA
-1421 EIEALVNTL
+1421 EIEALVNTV
-1430 KGDRSDDLLAAIKKK
+1430 KGDRSDDLLAAIKEK
-1445 ADAAKAAL
+1445 AGAAKDAL

-1463 AVKTMFADKVAE
+1463 AVKTKFADKVAE

-1496 ITKYDDL
+1496 ITKFGAL
-1503 DAKLGETT
+1503 DAKLGEST
-1511 DDVADF
+1511 DVYSDVNVIAVTM
-1517 EAPSKADFETLDFNN
+1517 AKGTGT
-1532 SYLTGLVTTAGW
+1532 SY
-1544 QVENA
+1544 
-1549 AVQDD
+1549 DD
-1554 TKSAL
+1554 
-1559 FAGTKAVCINGKT
+1559 GTVNGKFCIK
-1572 SAVGTITS
+1572 VGTS
-1580 PIITGGIKTLTF
+1580 SKTGSAHIVVP
-1592 NYTYIFTE
+1592 
-1600 SAGVKIQ
+1600 AGVKTVTFNAAAWKGI
-1607 VELKKADNT
+1607 ADLVLTITDGSANPAKNIT
-1616 VVATKV
+1616 IHGNDGATSNSPFTID
-1622 VEDATLAKET
+1622 EAGTSYTYTFDALTTAEVTLD
-1632 LGTAN
+1632 L
-1637 LEFNVTDDVKIVI
+1637 
-1650 TNLCPSAAT
+1650 AAD
-1659 GNKDRYSI
+1659 KRFII
-1667 WNLSW
+1667 WNAQG
-1672 SSDGAVAAEP
+1672 SDGAAAVN

-1701 VLDKALIAALK
+1701 VLDQAQIATLK
-1712 ANYNDAKTIIAG
+1712 ANYNSAKNVITG

-1731 ELAFINGEISAVN
+1731 ELAVINGEISAVN

-1767 ETVQEHIDALLANVY
+1767 ETVQEHIDALLAVVY

-1795 TWNVEYAKEKEHL
+1795 TWNVEYAKEKEHM
-1808 TADQKELYDEIYDK
+1808 TADQKALYDEIYDK
-1822 IENLAK
+1822 IEILANLI
-1828 EIDAT
+1828 EAT

-1846 AIADLAL
+1846 AVADLAL
-1853 FFEDFSQW
+1853 FFEDYSQW

-1868 GDANLDD
+1868 GDANLDS

-1905 NEDGAIT
+1905 NEDGVIT

-1968 AEGEVEVELAARAA
+1968 ADGEVEVELAARAA

-2026 TNVEFTGT
+2026 SNVEFTGT

-2068 VSKVQKGGVY
+2068 VSKIQKGGVY

>member
-8 ALLFCLACVSTFA
+8 ALLFCLACVSMFA

-50 WGSRAGLVEH
+50 WGTRAGLVEH

-110 YLLSTAPD
+110 YLLSTASD

-128 GSANRPAVDNGG
+128 GSANRPVVDNGG

-168 KDANFDRNNRFQSAW
+168 KDANFDRNNRYQSAW
-183 IVDASNKNLS
+183 IVNASNKNLS

-383 LTCIDNKATLLAAI
+383 LTCIDNKATLLATI

-415 DGYLTLVTEFDA
+415 DGYLTLVADFDA

-440 ELDAKYGNEINT
+440 ELDNKYGNEINT
-452 PAVLDKM
+452 DAVLAKM
-459 NEANGL
+459 NEANSL

-671 QAWTMEADNQNLRGG
+671 QAWTMEAGNQNLRGG

-762 LKYENY
+762 VKYENY
-768 TIYRFSAESYT
+768 TIYRWNAETYT
-779 STFTPALNGSANMY
+779 STFTPALNGSANMW

-832 DNFTLKYMGDDVT
+832 DNFTLKFMGDDAT
-845 DINELPYAELKD
+845 DVNEIPYADLNAAYDEAKAKFD
-857 ALADVRAQQAA
+857 A
-868 AKAEVAALD
+868 AKAEVAAYDDFVKTAVAGDETAITKKLD
-877 EFVQKAVKTEID
+877 EAKAA
-889 RIDIQLQDNNV
+889 
-900 THEEDEIK
+900 
-908 DGKKTG
+908 
-914 NKITVTDVVVINQ
+914 
-927 KIEKAHDD
+927 IEKAHTDI
-935 KDCAGQKEAILAE
+935 KCAEQKETILASIAE
-948 LDQLSKDIEA
+948 INAATEA
-958 YLVNANSL
+958 YAEKAKNL
-966 QEGNDNAYSNMD
+966 QEGNDNAYAKMD
-978 GKFKELVENWQSAY
+978 EAYAALVEKWQSAY

-998 YKEYLNSNAEAYN
+998 YKEYLNSNAEAYD
-1011 GYLKQLNSLYVDVD
+1011 GYLKQLNSLWVDID
-1025 ALGVTIES
+1025 ALDATIAG
-1033 YKKAGTA
+1033 YKAAGTA
-1040 VKNAPT
+1040 EKNEA
-1046 VLATIKTDSTM
+1046 ATLELIAKDAEN
-1057 VENILTTALNNY
+1057 VDNILATALNNY
-1069 DNEVR
+1069 NDEVCV
-1074 EANQVAYEAVTKKA
+1074 ANQKAYEAVTKKA
-1088 DEITAAYKAA
+1088 DAITAAYKEA

-1104 HYAEFHSEAAAQ
+1104 HYAQFHSEAAAD
-1116 AQVGLF
+1116 AQVALF

-1127 VQNVKADA
+1127 VQTVKADA

-1251 TFTRRNGNY
+1251 TFTRRSGNY

-1267 WAVCGSNDAAAPESA
+1267 WAVYGSNDAAAPESA
-1282 WTQLATFETPEGEET
+1282 WTQLGTFETPEGEET

-1332 LLNGDELITN
+1332 LLNGEKLITN

-1404 GVEDAEAVN
+1404 GVEDADAIN
-1413 AEIAAAKS
+1413 TEIEAAKA

-1430 KGDRSDDLLAAIKKK
+1430 KGDRSDDLLAAIKEK
-1445 ADAAKAAL
+1445 AGAAKDAL
-1453 AAAVPETYED
+1453 AAALPETYED
-1463 AVKTMFADKVAE
+1463 AVKTKFADKVAE

-1496 ITKYDDL
+1496 ITKFGAL
-1503 DAKLGETT
+1503 DAKLGEST
-1511 DDVADF
+1511 DVYSDVNVIAVTM
-1517 EAPSKADFETLDFNN
+1517 AKGTGT
-1532 SYLTGLVTTAGW
+1532 SY
-1544 QVENA
+1544 
-1549 AVQDD
+1549 DD
-1554 TKSAL
+1554 
-1559 FAGTKAVCINGKT
+1559 GTVNGKFCIK
-1572 SAVGTITS
+1572 VGTS
-1580 PIITGGIKTLTF
+1580 SKTGSAHIVVP
-1592 NYTYIFTE
+1592 
-1600 SAGVKIQ
+1600 AGVKTVTFNAAAWKGI
-1607 VELKKADNT
+1607 ADLVLTITDGSANPAKNIT
-1616 VVATKV
+1616 IHGNDGATSNSPFTID
-1622 VEDATLAKET
+1622 EAGTSYTYTFDALTTAEVTLD
-1632 LGTAN
+1632 L
-1637 LEFNVTDDVKIVI
+1637 
-1650 TNLCPSAAT
+1650 AAD
-1659 GNKDRYSI
+1659 KRFII
-1667 WNLSW
+1667 WNAQG
-1672 SSDGAVAAEP
+1672 SDGAAAVN

-1701 VLDKALIAALK
+1701 VLDQAMIATLK
-1712 ANYNDAKTIIAG
+1712 ANYNDAKTVITG

-1731 ELAFINGEISAVN
+1731 ELAVINGEISAVN

-1767 ETVQEHIDALLANVY
+1767 ETVQEHIDALLAVVY

-1795 TWNVEYAKEKEHL
+1795 TWNVEYAKEKEHM
-1808 TADQKELYDEIYDK
+1808 TADQKALYDEIYDK
-1822 IENLAK
+1822 IEILANL
-1828 EIDAT
+1828 IDAT

-1846 AIADLAL
+1846 AVADLAL
-1853 FFEDFSQW
+1853 FFEDYSQW

-1868 GDANLDD
+1868 GDANLDS

-1905 NEDGAIT
+1905 NEDGVIT

-1968 AEGEVEVELAARAA
+1968 ADGEVEVELAARAA

-2026 TNVEFTGT
+2026 SNVEFTGT

>member
-8 ALLFCLACVSTFA
+8 ALLFCLACVSMFA
-21 SAQTF
+21 SAQAPF
-26 ADGGEYYFK
+26 VDGDYYFK
-35 TTYAGQDYYFGPTNN
+35 TTYDGKDYYFGPNNN
-50 WGSRAGLVEH
+50 WGTQASLVKH
-60 SVPWVL
+60 SVPWKL
-66 HYKSEN
+66 HKQADN
-72 VYSLESIV
+72 VYQLESV
-80 NNGGTSYWFTGTYC
+80 VSNGGTNYFLNGGWC
-94 DGGETNV
+94 DGAALNV
-101 YFTVQSDGS
+101 YFAEQSDGT
-110 YLLSTAPD
+110 YVLSINPAAN
-118 GSYLRVVEAV
+118 YYRVASAS
-128 GSANRPAVDNGG
+128 GSAKTPVLDVEG
-140 DAAAALKW
+140 DLASALKW
-148 TVVAC
+148 TIVPADV
-153 DAASIQQYDDISFLI
+153 ASIQQYDDVTFLI
-168 KDANFDRNNRFQSAW
+168 KDADFGRNNRYGDAW
-183 IVDASNKNLS
+183 TMVASNQNLS
-193 GGQDMNRNAES
+193 GGANENRCAES
-204 WRSAFE
+204 WHATFTLS
-210 IKQSIAGLPDGY
+210 QTLSGLPDGY
-222 YTMTV
+222 YTMTA
-227 QAAVQD
+227 QAFFRQD
-233 YAGLFDGANYPVAYL
+233 GSDWDHLPVFYA
-248 NDAEVPFN
+248 NDATVLFLER
-256 DHNAEHRGKSMGDFS
+256 DEAAENSMGEASTAFAN
-271 GYFSSGAYVL
+271 GKYGV
-281 TVPAKVTGG
+281 TIPVKVDGG
-290 TITLGVKGTRTDTW
+290 SITLGAKLENNTALW
-304 CIFDNFGLKYMGD
+304 CIWDNFGLKYMGD
-317 DATDYDK
+317 DATDYDQ

-383 LTCIDNKATLLAAI
+383 LTCVDNKATLLAAI

-415 DGYLTLVTEFDA
+415 DGYLTLVADFDA

-434 ATKEIT
+434 ATKELT
-440 ELDAKYGNEINT
+440 ELDNKYGNEIFT
-452 PAVLDKM
+452 GKALDKM
-459 NEANGL
+459 NEANSL

-477 VVIADANTDIAAAL
+477 VVIADANTDIADAL
-491 ALIAE
+491 ALIAD
-496 AKSLAQANVKEYLA
+496 AKLLAAANVKEYLA

-635 VVAKDAEIQ
+635 VVSKDAEIQ

-671 QAWTMEADNQNLRGG
+671 QAWTMEAGNQNLRGG

-735 GAATFAI
+735 GATTFAI

-762 LKYENY
+762 VKYENY
-768 TIYRFSAESYT
+768 TIYRFSAETYT

-832 DNFTLKYMGDDVT
+832 DNFTLKFMGDDAT
-845 DINELPYAELKD
+845 DVNEIPYADLNAAYDEAKD
-857 ALADVRAQQAA
+857 AFDA
-868 AKAEVAALD
+868 AKAEVAAYDDFVKTAVAGDETAITKKLD
-877 EFVQKAVKTEID
+877 EAKAA
-889 RIDIQLQDNNV
+889 
-900 THEEDEIK
+900 
-908 DGKKTG
+908 
-914 NKITVTDVVVINQ
+914 
-927 KIEKAHDD
+927 IEKAHTDI
-935 KDCAGQKEAILAE
+935 KCAEQKETILASIAE
-948 LDQLSKDIEA
+948 INAATEA
-958 YLVNANSL
+958 YAEKAKNL
-966 QEGNDNAYSNMD
+966 QEGNDNAYAKMD
-978 GKFKELVENWQSAY
+978 EAYAALVEKWQSAY

-998 YKEYLNSNAEAYN
+998 YKEYLNSNAEAYD
-1011 GYLKQLNSLYVDVD
+1011 GYLKQLNSLWVDID
-1025 ALGVTIES
+1025 ALDATIAG
-1033 YKKAGTA
+1033 YKAAGTA
-1040 VKNAPT
+1040 EKNEA
-1046 VLATIKTDSTM
+1046 ATLELIAKDAEN
-1057 VENILTTALNNY
+1057 VDNILATALNNY
-1069 DNEVR
+1069 NDEVCV
-1074 EANQVAYEAVTKKA
+1074 ANQKAYEAVTKKA
-1088 DEITAAYKAA
+1088 DAITAAYKEA

-1104 HYAEFHSEAAAQ
+1104 HYAQFHSEAAAD
-1116 AQVGLF
+1116 AQVALF
-1122 DIYQK
+1122 DIYQN
-1127 VQNVKADA
+1127 VQNVKSNA

-1204 AQKTALAQAEDL
+1204 AQKTALADAEAL

-1332 LLNGDELITN
+1332 LLNGEKLITN

-1413 AEIAAAKS
+1413 AEITAAKA
-1421 EIEALVNTL
+1421 EIEALVNTV
-1430 KGDRSDDLLAAIKKK
+1430 KGDRSDDLLAAIKEK
-1445 ADAAKAAL
+1445 ADAAKDAL
-1453 AAAVPETYED
+1453 AAALPETYED
-1463 AVKTMFADKVAE
+1463 AVKTKFADKVAE
-1475 ITKKIEDVVTEAT
+1475 ISKKIEDVVTEAT

-1496 ITKYDDL
+1496 ITKYDVL
-1503 DAKLGETT
+1503 DAKLGEAT
-1511 DDVADF
+1511 DVLADF
-1517 EAPSKADFETLDFNN
+1517 DAPSKADFETLDFSN

-1572 SAVGTITS
+1572 TAVGTITS
-1580 PIITGGIKTLTF
+1580 PIIAGGIKTLTF
-1592 NYTYIFTE
+1592 NYTYIFAE
-1600 SAGVKIQ
+1600 SNGVKLQ

-1622 VEDATLAKET
+1622 VEDATLAKEAK
-1632 LGTAN
+1632 GTAN

-1650 TNLCPSAAT
+1650 TNLSPSAAT
-1659 GNKDRYSI
+1659 SNKDRYSI

-1672 SSDGAVAAEP
+1672 SADGGSSVEP
-1682 SAYAEINKLAVD
+1682 SVYAEINNLAVQ

-1701 VLDKALIAALK
+1701 VLDKDLIAALK
-1712 ANYNDAKTIIAG
+1712 ANYNDAKTVIAG
-1724 LGADKAT
+1724 IGADKAT
-1731 ELAFINGEISAVN
+1731 ELAVINGEISAVN

-1756 AAKDAE
+1756 AAKDTE
-1762 IAGDV
+1762 IADDV
-1767 ETVQEHIDALLANVY
+1767 ATVQEHIDALLANVY

-1795 TWNVEYAKEKEHL
+1795 TWNVEYAKEKEHM
-1808 TADQKELYDEIYDK
+1808 TADQKALYDEIYAK
-1822 IENLAK
+1822 IETLAN

-1833 TDYDAKKYEEHKA
+1833 TDYTAETYAEDKA

-1853 FFEDFSQW
+1853 FFDDYSQW

-1868 GDANLDD
+1868 GDANLDS

-1912 VTDAVSVIDI
+1912 VTDAISVIDI
-1922 ALGVEPAAGV
+1922 ALGVEPEAGV
-1932 KGIDAAVASNDY
+1932 KGVDAAVASNDY
-1944 LVLNGAE
+1944 LVLNGTE
-1951 ISLINEMSYR
+1951 ISLVNEMSYR

-2068 VSKVQKGGVY
+2068 VSKIQKGGVY

>member
-8 ALLFCLACVSTFA
+8 ALLFCLACVSMFA

-50 WGSRAGLVEH
+50 WGTRAGLVEH

-118 GSYLRVVEAV
+118 ASYLRVAEAA

-153 DAASIQQYDDISFLI
+153 DAASIKQYDDISFLI
-168 KDANFDRNNRFQSAW
+168 KDANFDRNNRYQSAW
-183 IVDASNKNLS
+183 IVTASNKNLS

-256 DHNAEHRGKSMGDFS
+256 DHNAEHRGKSMSDFS

-345 ATIDGYDAYTQNQV
+345 ATIAGYDAYTQNQV
-359 AAEKET
+359 ATEKAT
-365 VEGTFE
+365 VEGDFE
-371 TLTTDFNAAHET
+371 TLTTDFNAAHEA
-383 LTCIDNKATLLAAI
+383 LTCVDNKATLLATI

-415 DGYLTLVTEFDA
+415 DGYLTLVADFDA

-459 NEANGL
+459 NEANSL

-762 LKYENY
+762 VKYENY
-768 TIYRFSAESYT
+768 TIYRWSAETYT

-832 DNFTLKYMGDDVT
+832 DNFTLKFMGDDAT
-845 DINELPYAELKD
+845 DVNEIPYADLNAAYDEAKAKFD
-857 ALADVRAQQAA
+857 A
-868 AKAEVAALD
+868 AKAEVAAYDDFVKTAVAGDETAITKKLD
-877 EFVQKAVKTEID
+877 EAKAA
-889 RIDIQLQDNNV
+889 
-900 THEEDEIK
+900 
-908 DGKKTG
+908 
-914 NKITVTDVVVINQ
+914 
-927 KIEKAHDD
+927 IEKAHTDI
-935 KDCAGQKEAILAE
+935 KCAEQKETILASIAE
-948 LDQLSKDIEA
+948 INAATEA
-958 YLVNANSL
+958 YAEKAKNL
-966 QEGNDNAYSNMD
+966 QEGNDNAYAKMD
-978 GKFKELVENWQSAY
+978 EAYAALVEKWQSAY

-998 YKEYLNSNAEAYN
+998 YKEYLNSNAEAYD
-1011 GYLKQLNSLYVDVD
+1011 GYLKQLNSLWVDID
-1025 ALGVTIES
+1025 ALDATIDG
-1033 YKKAGTA
+1033 YKAAGTA
-1040 VKNAPT
+1040 EKNEA
-1046 VLATIKTDSTM
+1046 ATLELIAKDAEN
-1057 VENILTTALNNY
+1057 VDNILATALNNY
-1069 DNEVR
+1069 NDEVCV
-1074 EANQVAYEAVTKKA
+1074 ANQKAYEAVTKKA
-1088 DEITAAYKAA
+1088 DAITAAYKEA

-1104 HYAEFHSEAAAQ
+1104 HYAQFHSEAAAD
-1116 AQVGLF
+1116 AQVALF

-1127 VQNVKADA
+1127 VQTVKSNA

-1282 WTQLATFETPEGEET
+1282 WTKLATFETPEGEET

-1332 LLNGDELITN
+1332 LLNGEELITN

-1413 AEIAAAKS
+1413 AEIEAVKA
-1421 EIEALVNTL
+1421 EIEALVNTV
-1430 KGDRSDDLLAAIKKK
+1430 KGDRSDDLLAAIKTK
-1445 ADAAKAAL
+1445 ADAAKEAL
-1453 AAAVPETYED
+1453 AAALPETYED
-1463 AVKTMFADKVAE
+1463 AVKTKFADKVAE

-1496 ITKYDDL
+1496 ITKFGAL
-1503 DAKLGETT
+1503 DAKLGEST
-1511 DDVADF
+1511 DVYSDVNVIAVTM
-1517 EAPSKADFETLDFNN
+1517 AKGTGT
-1532 SYLTGLVTTAGW
+1532 SY
-1544 QVENA
+1544 
-1549 AVQDD
+1549 DD
-1554 TKSAL
+1554 
-1559 FAGTKAVCINGKT
+1559 GTVNGKFCIK
-1572 SAVGTITS
+1572 VGTS
-1580 PIITGGIKTLTF
+1580 SKTGSAHIVVP
-1592 NYTYIFTE
+1592 
-1600 SAGVKIQ
+1600 AGVKTVTFNAAAWKGI
-1607 VELKKADNT
+1607 ADLVLTITDGSANPAKNIT
-1616 VVATKV
+1616 IHGNDGATSNSPFTID
-1622 VEDATLAKET
+1622 EAGTSYTYTFDALTTAEVTLD
-1632 LGTAN
+1632 L
-1637 LEFNVTDDVKIVI
+1637 
-1650 TNLCPSAAT
+1650 AAD
-1659 GNKDRYSI
+1659 KRFII
-1667 WNLSW
+1667 WNAQG
-1672 SSDGAVAAEP
+1672 SDGAAAVN
-1682 SAYAEINKLAVD
+1682 SAYAEINNLAVQ

-1701 VLDKALIAALK
+1701 VLDQALIAALK
-1712 ANYNDAKTIIAG
+1712 DSYNAAKNVIAG
-1724 LGADKAT
+1724 IGADKAT
-1731 ELAFINGEISAVN
+1731 ELAVINGEISAVN

-1756 AAKDAE
+1756 AAKDTE
-1762 IAGDV
+1762 IADDV
-1767 ETVQEHIDALLANVY
+1767 ATVQEHIDALLANVY

-1795 TWNVEYAKEKEHL
+1795 TWNVEYAKEKEHM
-1808 TADQKELYDEIYDK
+1808 TADQKALYDEIYAK
-1822 IENLAK
+1822 IETLAN

-1833 TDYDAKKYEEHKA
+1833 TDYTAETYAEDKA

-1853 FFEDFSQW
+1853 FFEDYSQW

-1868 GDANLDD
+1868 GDANLDS

-1883 LTVSFALESATP
+1883 LAVSFALESATP

-1905 NEDGAIT
+1905 NEDGTIT
-1912 VTDAVSVIDI
+1912 VTDAVSIIDI
-1922 ALGVEPAAGV
+1922 ALGVEPEAGV

-1944 LVLNGAE
+1944 LVVNGTE
-1951 ISLINEMSYR
+1951 ISLVNEMSYR

-1968 AEGEVEVELAARAA
+1968 AEGNVDIELSERAA
-1982 GLQIFKNK
+1982 GFIVSKNK
-1990 LANGNTRILAMSMNG
+1990 LANGATRVIVMSLNRD
-2005 GVIDAQEGL
+2005 VIEAQEGVL
-2014 LLTVKGAKDITI
+2014 FTVKGAKDITI
-2026 TNVEFTGT
+2026 SNVEFTGT

>member
-415 DGYLTLVTEFDA
+415 DGYLTLVADFDA

-459 NEANGL
+459 NEANSL
-465 LKGVKDAIADGS
+465 LKGVKDAVADGS

-521 YDGKDFFLGGANNWG
+521 YEGTDFFLGGANNWG

-556 VYRLDSYQSNGGGNH
+556 VYRLDSYQSNGDGNH

-671 QAWTMEADNQNLRGG
+671 QAWTMEAGNQNLRGG

-723 DDSEAAQAAYNA
+723 DDSQAAQDAYNA
-735 GAATFAI
+735 GATTFAI

-762 LKYENY
+762 VKYENY
-768 TIYRFSAESYT
+768 TIYRWSAESYT

-820 VKGTRTDTWCIF
+820 VRGTRTDTWCIF

-877 EFVQKAVKTEID
+877 EFVQKAAKTEID

-927 KIEKAHDD
+927 KIETAYAN
-935 KDCAGQKEAILAE
+935 KDCAGQKDAILAE
-948 LDQLSKDIEA
+948 LAQLSKDIEA

-1167 DLDINSEAAIND
+1167 DLDINSEDAIND

-1204 AQKTALAQAEDL
+1204 AQKTALADAEAL

-1332 LLNGDELITN
+1332 LLNGEELITN

-1413 AEIAAAKS
+1413 AEITAAKT

-1496 ITKYDDL
+1496 ITKYDAI

-1511 DDVADF
+1511 DVYVDMNVIAVTMAKGSGSSYDDNTVNGKFSIKVGTSSKTGSAHIVVPAGVKTVTFKSVAWNGAGDL
-1517 EAPSKADFETLDFNN
+1517 ELSITDGSADPAKKFTIHAN
-1532 SYLTGLVTTAGW
+1532 TGLAGNSPYTIVETDDMIVTYDFAAVTTAEVTLDLAADKRFIIWDAQGTDGA
-1544 QVENA
+1544 A
-1549 AVQDD
+1549 AV
-1554 TKSAL
+1554 
-1559 FAGTKAVCINGKT
+1559 N
-1572 SAVGTITS
+1572 
-1580 PIITGGIKTLTF
+1580 
-1592 NYTYIFTE
+1592 
-1600 SAGVKIQ
+1600 
-1607 VELKKADNT
+1607 
-1616 VVATKV
+1616 
-1622 VEDATLAKET
+1622 
-1632 LGTAN
+1632 
-1637 LEFNVTDDVKIVI
+1637 
-1650 TNLCPSAAT
+1650 
-1659 GNKDRYSI
+1659 
-1667 WNLSW
+1667 
-1672 SSDGAVAAEP
+1672 

-1756 AAKDAE
+1756 VAMDDE

-1795 TWNVEYAKEKEHL
+1795 TWNVEYAKEKEHM

-1846 AIADLAL
+1846 AVADLAL